1 MCRMASLSISL
12 ESSGTPSFTAASTAS
27 ARDSPNAPRL
37 LQQPFG
43 PKQVQKINI
52 PRRCLRVL
60 YRLHTFLPMHTGRS
74 QSIVATRLLIRLM
87 LHIHI
92 EAWSYT
98 LLTTIIG
105 ALLPIV
111 VILILG
117 FFSGWHKDFTGDQ
130 AAVLNRMVMLYAL
143 PMLLFGSTVSIPR
156 SSLLENISLAVAVA
170 AGMVGSFLVVLLTAR
185 FVFQR
190 DLGTS
195 ALQALT
201 IGGPAVPFVGVS
213 VLGYVFG
220 PANESIPVISA
231 SLAMNLVQ
239 VPVCLMLLSA
249 AAKRSSEVKTERPFF
264 ISHVIA
270 AVREPIVWA
279 PILAIILVTCGIRLP
294 RVISQS
300 MLLLGQATGGVA
312 LFASGVMLFARR
324 VSINWI
330 VALNAVARNLIV
342 PAVFWG
348 GLVMLKLPPAAVRE
362 AVITLAIPTAAMAV
376 ILAVEFKVAE
386 QEMASSLLF
395 STVLSIPTMG
405 AFMFLTA

>member
-1 MCRMASLSISL
+1 MLSSHFKPKAICRQ
-12 ESSGTPSFTAASTAS
+12 
-27 ARDSPNAPRL
+27 ARPFW
-37 LQQPFG
+37 QPDCM
-43 PKQVQKINI
+43 PTLRCIIQV
-52 PRRCLRVL
+52 
-60 YRLHTFLPMHTGRS
+60 
-74 QSIVATRLLIRLM
+74 
-87 LHIHI
+87 
-92 EAWSYT
+92 EDWSHT

-111 VILILG
+111 VILLLG

-130 AAVLNRMVMLYAL
+130 ATILNRMVMLYAL
-143 PMLLFGSTVSIPR
+143 PLLLFGSTVSISR
-156 SSLLENISLAVAVA
+156 TRLLENVPLALAVVV
-170 AGMVGSFLVVLLTAR
+170 GMVGSFFVVLLAAR
-185 FVFQR
+185 FVFRR

-220 PANESIPVISA
+220 PGTIPVISA

-239 VPVCLMLLSA
+239 VPVCLILLSA
-249 AAKRSSEVKTERPFF
+249 AAPRHGDAKAARPSLLF
-264 ISHVIA
+264 HVIA

-279 PILAIILVTCGIRLP
+279 PILAIILVISGINLP
-294 RVISQS
+294 RVVGQS
-300 MLLLGQATGGVA
+300 MMLLGHATGDVA
-312 LFASGVMLFARR
+312 LFASGIMLFARR
-324 VSINWI
+324 VSFNWTI
-330 VALNAVARNLIV
+330 PLNAVARNLIV

-348 GLVMLKLPPAAVRE
+348 ALVVLKLPPAAVRE

-376 ILAVEFKVAE
+376 ILAVQFKVAE

>member
-1 MCRMASLSISL
+1 
-12 ESSGTPSFTAASTAS
+12 
-27 ARDSPNAPRL
+27 
-37 LQQPFG
+37 
-43 PKQVQKINI
+43 
-52 PRRCLRVL
+52 
-60 YRLHTFLPMHTGRS
+60 
-74 QSIVATRLLIRLM
+74 
-87 LHIHI
+87 
-92 EAWSYT
+92 
-98 LLTTIIG
+98 LLTTIIC

-130 AAVLNRMVMLYAL
+130 ATILNRMVMLYAL
-143 PMLLFGSTVSIPR
+143 PLLLFGSTVSISR
-156 SSLLENISLAVAVA
+156 SRLMENVPLALAVA
-170 AGMVGSFLVVLLTAR
+170 AGMVGSFFVVLLAAR

-190 DLGTS
+190 DLGTG

-239 VPVCLMLLSA
+239 VPVCLILLSA
-249 AAKRSSEVKTERPFF
+249 AAKRSGDANAAKPSLL
-264 ISHVIA
+264 SHVIA

-279 PILAIILVTCGIRLP
+279 PILAIILVISGIRLP
-294 RVISQS
+294 KAVSQS

-312 LFASGVMLFARR
+312 LFASGIMLFARR
-324 VSINWI
+324 VSFNWT

-348 GLVMLKLPPAAVRE
+348 ALVVLKLPPDAVRE

-376 ILAVEFKVAE
+376 ILAVQFKIAE

>member
-1 MCRMASLSISL
+1 
-12 ESSGTPSFTAASTAS
+12 
-27 ARDSPNAPRL
+27 
-37 LQQPFG
+37 
-43 PKQVQKINI
+43 
-52 PRRCLRVL
+52 
-60 YRLHTFLPMHTGRS
+60 
-74 QSIVATRLLIRLM
+74 
-87 LHIHI
+87 
-92 EAWSYT
+92 
-98 LLTTIIG
+98 LLTTIID
-105 ALLPIV
+105 AMLPIV
-111 VILILG
+111 VVLFLG
-117 FFSGWHKDFTGDQ
+117 FVSGWRKDFTGDQ
-130 AAVLNRMVMLYAL
+130 ATILKRMVMLYAL
-143 PMLLFGSTVSIPR
+143 PLLLFGSTVSISR
-156 SSLLENISLAVAVA
+156 SRLLENVPLAVAVA
-170 AGMVGSFLVVLLTAR
+170 AGMVSNFFVVLLVAR
-185 FVFQR
+185 LAFRR

-239 VPVCLMLLSA
+239 VPVCLILLSA
-249 AAKRSSEVKTERPFF
+249 AATRSSDVKAARP
-264 ISHVIA
+264 SLLSYVIA

-279 PILAIILVTCGIRLP
+279 PILAIILVISGLSMP
-294 RVISQS
+294 KFVSQS
-300 MLLLGQATGGVA
+300 MLLLGQATGGIA
-312 LFASGVMLFARR
+312 LFASGIMLFARR
-324 VSINWI
+324 VSFNWT
-330 VALNAVARNLIV
+330 VALNAAARNLIV

-376 ILAVEFKVAE
+376 ILAVQFKIAE

>member
-1 MCRMASLSISL
+1 
-12 ESSGTPSFTAASTAS
+12 
-27 ARDSPNAPRL
+27 
-37 LQQPFG
+37 
-43 PKQVQKINI
+43 
-52 PRRCLRVL
+52 
-60 YRLHTFLPMHTGRS
+60 
-74 QSIVATRLLIRLM
+74 
-87 LHIHI
+87 
-92 EAWSYT
+92 
-98 LLTTIIG
+98 LLTTIIC

-130 AAVLNRMVMLYAL
+130 ATILNRMVMLYAL
-143 PMLLFGSTVSIPR
+143 PLLLFGSTVSISR
-156 SSLLENISLAVAVA
+156 SRLMENVPLALAVA
-170 AGMVGSFLVVLLTAR
+170 AGMVGSFFVVLLAAR

-190 DLGTS
+190 DLGTG

-239 VPVCLMLLSA
+239 VPVCLILLSA
-249 AAKRSSEVKTERPFF
+249 AAKRSGDANAAKPSLL
-264 ISHVIA
+264 SHVIA

-279 PILAIILVTCGIRLP
+279 PILAIILVISGIRLP
-294 RVISQS
+294 KAVSQS

-312 LFASGVMLFARR
+312 LFASGIMLFARR
-324 VSINWI
+324 VSFNWT

-348 GLVMLKLPPAAVRE
+348 ALVVLKLPPAAVRE

-376 ILAVEFKVAE
+376 ILAVQFKIAE